1 MLRIA
6 TLVNSLL
13 TVAVVGF
20 SIWLQKMT
28 PMMIRAGNFKCFRD
42 RLTDGERD
50 AILTS
55 AAEVVAIGILP
66 LVITNVAWIAIACVG
81 LLSKSSTKS
90 QQSL

>member
-1 MLRIA
+1 MIRIA

-28 PMMIRAGNFKCFRD
+28 PMMIRAGNFECFRD

-55 AAEVVAIGILP
+55 AAEVVAIGTIP
-66 LVITNVAWIAIACVG
+66 LVITNIAWIAIAFIG
-81 LLSKSSTKS
+81 LLPERSTGS
-90 QQSL
+90 QKNL